1 MDEVSFLEYG
11 KHFILGHAMA
21 FERTQLVRINL
32 AAWRGIVLEQ
42 LESELSSKV
51 TFLSQMK
58 AFASW
63 KHKDLAVLAART
75 KIVKFPK
82 NAPVIMKG
90 QALTTILYVVK
101 AGACSL
107 HGTLNFAGTQG
118 IDMVAD
124 DKLYRTS
131 RPQVASSDE
140 DYSTRIT
147 NR

>member
-1 MDEVSFLEYG
+1 MEEVSFLEYG

-42 LESELSSKV
+42 VESELSSKV

-63 KHKDLAVLAART
+63 KHKDLAALAART

-90 QALTTILYVVK
+90 QALTTILYIVK

-107 HGTLNFAGTQG
+107 HGTLNLAGTQCV
-118 IDMVAD
+118 DMAAD
-124 DKLYRTS
+124 DKLYSTS
-131 RPQVASSDE
+131 RPQVASIDE
-140 DYSTRIT
+140 DYSTKIT